1 PNTSSDN
8 NNKISDPSPL
18 YKLEHVSYID
28 LRLNPIC
35 GSTEDVVS
43 TIASGLGID
52 DADVVFGGMSSS
64 WTCPCT
70 YEGSEPQLSDDR
82 VCSET
87 NRDSDIW
94 HTTCAS
100 DSYTTY
106 SSASEFTCTRPDAL
120 STNCSGGCEYGEE
133 CRSISAEPAQGSCVR
148 VIEDSTLHSCIASLF
163 TDTTHRTDDND
174 FSVSSLKLLGTDSFA
189 STVTCVGDGTN
200 QVSDLAGI
208 EHLINVESIN
218 LSCFSSSTSSSSPG
232 YVSSF
237 NLLSTLLQ
245 LSALEVSYCS
255 FLGESLDKIVG
266 LAPSLQYFDLAGI
279 PISDSIA
286 TLTQFSSL
294 VELRINECGLS
305 SIPDLSASNDS
316 LTLLDISDNSD
327 ISSLCPIVEYG
338 LTHLVQLYATSNSI
352 RDPTALYELDETL
365 CSLDLRDNKMCEL
378 DDPETLFFSEHF
390 TNALCA
396 DGVDQMYDLSDQQET
411 CDCSSEFSLTM
422 NKTCSSTSYD
432 GQRTDEYQY
441 QVTCSEYSYRVKD
454 SSNDDGFSCIE
465 FDSED
470 EDVESL
476 ILYCASCV
484 NNNTNMECVDMS
496 SYDSSYSSSSSPSSS
511 IECVCMEGWYGSTC
525 TSECPVIVGS
535 DNSEDKCGSEMDPS
549 QGSCNTLSHS
559 CECELGWGGTN
570 CSEDQ
575 CSMDSLYGFC
585 NGSGSCVQ
593 LSDTSSYCE
602 CNQGY
607 GGENCASQTCSRDE
621 NDTLCSGVGSCEKD
635 SSGEYH
641 CTSCAYGYVLNASSS
656 DCLPMCDDEDYCGS
670 NGTCVGSNKCLCD
683 SGYSGDQCEEYSC
696 GDPLNPCSG
705 STNGQC
711 IMVDYTHHEC
721 ACEIGW
727 NGDDCGA
734 VGCPIV
740 TSTDGDPV
748 ASCGEHGT
756 CVLSDTGVSAC
767 ECDPGWSDESY
778 CSSLNG
784 LCGSDTICSDHGSCI
799 YDSSSNV
806 DVCKCL
812 DGWSGTSCENVSC
825 GCVDSNDH
833 MECVDG
839 EDAGTLVCACK
850 KGWSGD
856 ECNVDA
862 CDCHSKGECVDD
874 TETSER
880 VCQCYEFFSG
890 DSCEECASDDPNDC
904 FSVSIP
910 SYSDPINIP
919 RLDSWPMFFEK
930 SWYRMAG
937 GSLFGRQP
945 FISVPIARSSMNI
958 LADDSVS
965 LDAVRVIQANSIVQL
980 CLDEISASM
989 IIPINGGI
997 FRVDSV
1003 GPVFCYQMDGTMLC
1017 RSLESYEDWFS
1028 CSVDGDAS
1036 AIKFSMNDDSSVPS
1050 PTPVFSGSAI
1060 GLKQL
1065 MGAPPCS
1072 EYVDGVVVY
1081 VFEDVFLRCIG
1092 HLSEWAPI
1100 ILGDEVD
1107 IQSVST
1113 KPRSGILHYYSLDDA
1128 IHQMK
1133 MRAYGS
1139 ADKAMTL
1146 DGAGF
1151 IKKPTNTAQH
1161 L

>member
-1 PNTSSDN
+1 MQSLNLSN
-8 NNKISDPSPL
+8 
-18 YKLEHVSYID
+18 
-28 LRLNPIC
+28 NPIC
-35 GSTEDVVS
+35 GPGVLAILTDNLPSEC
-43 TIASGLGID
+43 TITFNEHTACACEEFDETDGPS
-52 DADVVFGGMSSS
+52 
-64 WTCPCT
+64 
-70 YEGSEPQLSDDR
+70 LSDNK
-82 VCSET
+82 VCVET
-87 NRDSDIW
+87 APDSDHW
-94 HTTCAS
+94 YTVCTSDTYTVYSDAETFSCDYPSGTT
-100 DSYTTY
+100 D
-106 SSASEFTCTRPDAL
+106 
-120 STNCSGGCEYGEE
+120 CSGGCKYGQA
-133 CRSISAEPAQGSCVR
+133 CMVDSSSNGDCYDV
-148 VIEDSTLHSCIASLF
+148 VIDDTLHAYLLGIMDSEDCTSTTFGIASLKHLQGSISLPN
-163 TDTTHRTDDND
+163 TTTLSNLYGMQHAINVQSID
-174 FSVSSLKLLGTDSFA
+174 FSNSSSLVDVASLGTL
-189 STVTCVGDGTN
+189 TKN
-200 QVSDLAGI
+200 LKELDLHG
-208 EHLINVESIN
+208 
-218 LSCFSSSTSSSSPG
+218 
-232 YVSSF
+232 
-237 NLLSTLLQ
+237 
-245 LSALEVSYCS
+245 CS
-255 FLGESLDKIVG
+255 FLGESLDNIIG
-266 LAPSLQYFDLAGI
+266 LAPSLQYFDLGGI

-338 LTHLVQLYATSNSI
+338 ITHLVQLYATSNSI
-352 RDPTALYELDETL
+352 RDPTALYELDESL

-378 DDPETLFFSEHF
+378 DDAEALFFSEHF
-390 TNALCA
+390 TNVLCA

-432 GQRTDEYQY
+432 GQGTDEYQY

-454 SSNDDGFSCIE
+454 PSNDDGFSCIE
-465 FDSED
+465 FESED

-484 NNNTNMECVDMS
+484 NNNTNMECVDIS
-496 SYDSSYSSSSSPSSS
+496 SYDSSYSSSSSSSSSPSSS
-511 IECVCMEGWYGSTC
+511 IECVCMDGWYGSTC

-607 GGENCASQTCSRDE
+607 GGENCPSQTCSRDE

-696 GDPLNPCSG
+696 GDPMNPCSG

-727 NGDDCGA
+727 NEDDCGA

-812 DGWSGTSCENVSC
+812 DGWSGTSCENVLC

-904 FSVSIP
+904 LSVSIP

-965 LDAVRVIQANSIVQL
+965 LDAIRVIQANSIVQL

-1003 GPVFCYQMDGTMLC
+1003 GPVFCYQMDGTMSC

-1028 CSVDGDAS
+1028 CSDDGDAS
-1036 AIKFSMNDDSSVPS
+1036 TIKFSMNDDSSVPS
-1050 PTPVFSGSAI
+1050 PPPVFSGSAI

-1072 EYVDGVVVY
+1072 EDVDGVVVY

-1107 IQSVST
+1107 IQSVTT
-1113 KPRSGILHYYSLDDA
+1113 KPRSGIIHYYSLDDA
-1128 IHQMK
+1128 IHQME
-1133 MRAYGS
+1133 MFG
-1139 ADKAMTL
+1139 
-1146 DGAGF
+1146 GAIG
-1151 IKKPTNTAQH
+1151 AV
-1161 L
+1161 